1 MDKKTESEQRFSN
14 VLDIF
19 LGREHELCSNQDIT
33 DESQM
38 MFPAYR
44 SALNA
49 LKGILDSTKTWNV
62 TREDKGQRRETA
74 LYGYA
79 NNILAF
85 CAARGQGKTSAML
98 SFSRALEKYEAS
110 SRDSQLLKDSLGGWH
125 FHVMQPIDP
134 TMLRNGD
141 TVLELVLA
149 RLLNEINMKWKFGAD
164 EGSYSSSEDM
174 TERGKI
180 HVLDRFNVC
189 LEGVRQEKNADD
201 DRFGADRLLRINDIF
216 DVKYNLREIVLYYL
230 NLLGWDRN
238 SGILII
244 QLDDTDMQFDGAYD
258 ILEEVRKYLSIP
270 NVVVLMA
277 TYLKQLRDLVE
288 LQYKRTLAPNC
299 GEFDVFHM
307 AAKYIDKLIPASQ
320 TIHLP
325 SIKMCWEASERPSV
339 RLNNGVEK
347 VGGEDLEK
355 KLFDLIYEKTGLV
368 FICHEKYIHDLI
380 PSTLRG
386 VAHLFRLLS
395 GMETPEPLEKLRAQL
410 KNTPESL
417 QKYVNARLH
426 SAHTRHANLL
436 LFEDYF
442 MNDWMVSRVE
452 DPFRSTL
459 REVRKNSSNRRML
472 QAIKELKRIYFEEDF
487 EHVKKTEEAAN
498 TAQFVALLKLVS
510 IIESDGDKCT
520 TDGDFRFIFSLLTFF
535 SIQLHKA
542 ALADEIRS
550 MAEWK
555 KTSAEGN
562 NKVDNAFGDKPLYF
576 HYRTLYSMLKGDMQS
591 AAGVNGNEP
600 KTYIELLVFLREFY
614 KAQTDAYLPPEAG
627 GQEPFTE
634 PKEGTTGET
643 SGEEKIGSGQPENQ
657 PVTNRSEDEEQK
669 KNKIVLFP
677 RGSYKDKCVF
687 LSRVI
692 ETFGVKPEFEEKPN
706 WSEHTETILKTDI
719 TGERIQRD
727 NDYKDEMDRIRNKK
741 VEIRYYAYLDVVD
754 ELVFLCCNGDV
765 LHQLFD
771 NLWEVDINE
780 WTKQREPDANRYLEY
795 VFEEL
800 YILLSGKG
808 VKRKL
813 KLLNRYNDV
822 IGGIKSDKQ

>member
-1 MDKKTESEQRFSN
+1 MGKKAESEQRFSN

-19 LGREHELCSNQDIT
+19 QGREHELYSNQDIT

-62 TREDKGQRRETA
+62 TREDEGQRRETA

-110 SRDSQLLKDSLGGWH
+110 SRDSQLLKDSLGEWH

-141 TVLELVLA
+141 TVLEFVLA
-149 RLLNEINMKWKFGAD
+149 KLLNEINMKWSGTD
-164 EGSYSSSEDM
+164 EGRYSRSEDM
-174 TERGKI
+174 SEHGKI

-189 LEGVRQEKNADD
+189 LEGVRKEKSVDD

-216 DVKYNLREIVLYYL
+216 DIKYNLREIVLYYL

-244 QLDDTDMQFDGAYD
+244 QLDDTDMQFEGAYD

-299 GEFDVFHM
+299 GEFDVSHM

-347 VGGEDLEK
+347 VGVEDLEN

-368 FICHEKYIHDLI
+368 FIRQEKYIHDLI

-417 QKYVNARLH
+417 QKYVDARLR
-426 SAHTRHANLL
+426 STYTRQANLL

-459 REVRKNSSNRRML
+459 REVGKNSSNRRML
-472 QAIKELKRIYFEEDF
+472 QAIKELKRIYFEENH
-487 EHVKKTEEAAN
+487 ECVKEAAQKAN
-498 TAQFVALLKLVS
+498 MAQFVDLLGLVS
-510 IIESDGDKCT
+510 QIESDVDKCT
-520 TDGDFRFIFSLLTFF
+520 TDEDFRFIFSLLTFF

-550 MAEWK
+550 IEEWK
-555 KTSAEGN
+555 NPGTEGRK
-562 NKVDNAFGDKPLYF
+562 KVDDAVGDAPLTF

-591 AAGVNGNEP
+591 VAGVNENEP
-600 KTYIELLVFLREFY
+600 ETYREALESLKDFY
-614 KAQTDAYLPPEAG
+614 KAQIGADSLPDAST
-627 GQEPFTE
+627 QEMLTKPIEGATE
-634 PKEGTTGET
+634 ETGSEEET
-643 SGEEKIGSGQPENQ
+643 ESRQPEDQ
-657 PVTNRSEDEEQK
+657 PGAHVSEDEEQK

-677 RGSYKDKCVF
+677 RGTYKDKCDF

-692 ETFGVKPEFEEKPN
+692 ETFGVQPEFEEKTN
-706 WSEHTETILKTDI
+706 WPEPTKTFKIDEI
-719 TGERIQRD
+719 TDDGSQQKLDMLDVKYVQIVRFFEQ
-727 NDYKDEMDRIRNKK
+727 
-741 VEIRYYAYLDVVD
+741 RYYAYLDVVD
-754 ELVFLCCNGDV
+754 ELVYLCCNGDV

-771 NLWEVDINE
+771 NLWEVDVSNLPEQKKPYIN
-780 WTKQREPDANRYLEY
+780 PYLGY
-795 VFEEL
+795 IFEKLNEVL
-800 YILLSGKG
+800 RRKG
-808 VKRKL
+808 VKREFEL
-813 KLLNRYNDV
+813 QTIYN
-822 IGGIKSDKQ
+822 I

>member
-1 MDKKTESEQRFSN
+1 MDKKTEREQRFTN

-19 LGREHELCSNQDIT
+19 QGREHELYSNQDIT

-44 SALNA
+44 FALNA
-49 LKGILDSTKTWNV
+49 LKGILDSTKAWNV
-62 TREDKGQRRETA
+62 TREDNGKRRETA

-98 SFSRALEKYEAS
+98 SFSRALEKYEDS
-110 SRDSQLLKDSLGGWH
+110 NRDSQLLKDSLGGWH

-134 TMLRNGD
+134 TMLRNGE

-149 RLLNEINMKWKFGAD
+149 RLLNEINIKWRSGAD
-164 EGSYSSSEDM
+164 EGRNSRSEDA
-174 TERGKI
+174 TEHGKI
-180 HVLDRFNVC
+180 QVLDRFNVC

-201 DRFGADRLLRINDIF
+201 DRFGGDRLLRANDIF
-216 DVKYNLREIVLYYL
+216 DIKDNLREIVLYYL

-244 QLDDTDMQFDGAYD
+244 QLDDTDMQFEGAYY

-288 LQYKRTLAPNC
+288 LQYKRTLVPNC

-347 VGGEDLEK
+347 VGVEDLEK
-355 KLFDLIYEKTGLV
+355 KLFDLVYEKTGLA
-368 FICHEKYIHDLI
+368 FIRHEKYIHDLI

-386 VAHLFRLLS
+386 VAHLFRLLLR
-395 GMETPEPLEKLRAQL
+395 METPEPLDKLHAQL
-410 KNTPESL
+410 ENTPESMR
-417 QKYVNARLH
+417 QYVDARLR
-426 SAHTRHANLL
+426 STYTRQANLL

-452 DPFRSTL
+452 DPFRSNL
-459 REVRKNSSNRRML
+459 REVGKNSSNRRML
-472 QAIKELKRIYFEEDF
+472 QAIKELKRFYFAEDREEG
-487 EHVKKTEEAAN
+487 EKVPKVAN
-498 TAQFVALLKLVS
+498 AAQFVDLLEWVS
-510 IIESDGDKCT
+510 IIESDVDKCT
-520 TDGDFRFIFSLLTFF
+520 TDEDFRFLFSLLTFF

-550 MAEWK
+550 IEEWK
-555 KTSAEGN
+555 NPSTKGN
-562 NKVDNAFGDKPLYF
+562 EKVDNAFGDKPLYF

-600 KTYIELLVFLREFY
+600 KTYEEALASLRDFY
-614 KAQTDAYLPPEAG
+614 IPQIGANPLSDTATKEML
-627 GQEPFTE
+627 TE
-634 PKEGTTGET
+634 PIEGATDETG
-643 SGEEKIGSGQPENQ
+643 GEEEIKSGQPKDQ
-657 PVTNRSEDEEQK
+657 PGAHGSEDEEQK

-677 RGSYKDKCVF
+677 RGSYKNKCDF
-687 LSRVI
+687 LLKVI
-692 ETFGVKPEFEEKPN
+692 ETFRVKPDFEEKLN
-706 WSEHTETILKTDI
+706 WPEPKKLFI
-719 TGERIQRD
+719 
-727 NDYKDEMDRIRNKK
+727 KDEIADGGSQQKQDALDGKDAHITKFF
-741 VEIRYYAYLDVVD
+741 EERYYAYLDIVD
-754 ELVFLCCNGDV
+754 KLLCLCCNGDV

-771 NLWEVDINE
+771 NLWEVDVSNLPEKKKANKNPYLGHIFDKLDDILEDKDVKIKFDFKAKYNE
-780 WTKQREPDANRYLEY
+780 
-795 VFEEL
+795 
-800 YILLSGKG
+800 
-808 VKRKL
+808 
-813 KLLNRYNDV
+813 V
-822 IGGIKSDKQ
+822 IG